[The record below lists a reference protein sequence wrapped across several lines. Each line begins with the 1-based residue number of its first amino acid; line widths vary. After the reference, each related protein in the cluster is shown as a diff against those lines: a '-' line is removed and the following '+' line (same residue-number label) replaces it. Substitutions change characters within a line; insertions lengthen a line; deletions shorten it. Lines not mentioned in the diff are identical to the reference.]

1 MAMAMVRYWGVI
13 RVSGAKVDLGAAA
26 VELVA
31 CAGMEAEATAPAE
44 KDLVVVVKVVVASVA
59 AKVVADRVKV
69 VATEKAVV
77 VRVKVVATEKAVVER
92 AAAARV
98 DLEAPATGMEAGA
111 QWMAAVPLAG
121 QAAEVM
127 AAKLETV
134 AAAVA
139 AELRQ

>member
-1 MAMAMVRYWGVI
+1 VAAAEWGV
-13 RVSGAKVDLGAAA
+13 G
-26 VELVA
+26 
-31 CAGMEAEATAPAE
+31 T
-44 KDLVVVVKVVVASVA
+44 
-59 AKVVADRVKV
+59 VAD
-69 VATEKAVV
+69 
-77 VRVKVVATEKAVVER
+77 
-92 AAAARV
+92 
-98 DLEAPATGMEAGA
+98 LEAGA